1 MQNKRKDELE
11 ARASIAEQKI
21 RELSLKLENVST
33 VLFPSFLEGLYY
45 SFCLSNFHFPSLSTL
60 MTFKLG
66 FQSIICYSQKT

>member
-33 VLFPSFLEGLYY
+33 VLFPSFFEDLYY
-45 SFCLSNFHFPSLSTL
+45 SFCLSN
-60 MTFKLG
+60 
-66 FQSIICYSQKT
+66 